1 MTTQQ
6 MMRLV
11 TVTGELDKLRN
22 ECSEQLNNLLSGKLP
37 DGLSDSDSDEKQSAV
52 DGLIAVAAMDVMQ
65 LKAAL
70 AVLKSEGSV

>member
-11 TVTGELDKLRN
+11 TVTGELEKLKN
-22 ECSEQLNNLLSGKLP
+22 ECSENLSKLLSGKLP
-37 DGLSDSDSDEKQSAV
+37 DGLSDSDEKQSAV